1 MRAAQVSTY
10 PLSLDMAGKPVVI
23 VGGGAVAARRARTL
37 VEAGA
42 LVTVIAPEICSDLR
56 DLGDSVTFLQRE
68 YAVGDLSEAWLA
80 HAATDSPSVNAAVAA
95 EAAAQRIWCVRADD
109 HAASDAWTPAS
120 TTVDDVTIAVT
131 SADPRRSM
139 AVRSSIAAQLRSGDL
154 PVKARRAHDGHVVL
168 IGGGPGDADLIT
180 VRGRRELNKA
190 DVVVYDRLAPL
201 ELLASLDDDVELIDA
216 GKQPDRHTLPQQE
229 INALLVDR
237 ARAGKRVARLKGGD
251 PFVLGRGSEEML
263 ACIEAGVTVEVIPG
277 VTSAI
282 SAPLAAGIPVT
293 HRGITTGFI
302 VMSGHEIGDLE
313 LAAKSDLTLVVLMGV
328 GRLARLVEGLVA
340 GGKASS
346 TPIAIIERA
355 YAPDQRVTTGTL
367 DSIVERAATEGVA
380 NPAII
385 IVGDV
390 VSVPAWLH
398 ADVLAARA

>member
-1 MRAAQVSTY
+1 MRAAHVSSY
-10 PLSLDMAGKPVVI
+10 PLSLDVAGKHVVV
-23 VGGGAVAARRARTL
+23 VGAGAVAARRARGL
-37 VEAGA
+37 AEAGA
-42 LVTVIAPEICSDLR
+42 VVTVISPEISEAMHDLEDTVR
-56 DLGDSVTFLQRE
+56 IVQRE
-68 YAVGDLSEAWLA
+68 YAPGDLAEAWVV
-80 HAATDSPSVNAAVAA
+80 HAATNNAAVNMAVAA
-95 EAAAQRIWCVRADD
+95 EAHAQRIWCVRADD

-131 SADPRRSM
+131 SADPRRSV
-139 AVRSSIAAQLRSGDL
+139 ALRSSIAAQLRSGDL
-154 PVKARRAHDGHVVL
+154 PVKARRAHAGHVVL

-216 GKQPDRHTLPQQE
+216 GKQPDHHTLPQDQ
-229 INALLVDR
+229 INALLIDR
-237 ARAGKRVARLKGGD
+237 ARAGKYVARLKGGD

-263 ACIEAGVTVEVIPG
+263 ACLEAGVTVEVIPG

-293 HRGITTGFI
+293 HRGVSTGFI

-328 GRLARLVEGLVA
+328 GRLAKLVSGLVD
-340 GGKASS
+340 GGKALG

-355 YAPDQRVTTGTL
+355 YAPDQRVTVGTL
-367 DSIVERAATEGVA
+367 DSIIDIAAAEQVA

-390 VSVPAWLH
+390 VSVPTWLTAGVLSAH
-398 ADVLAARA
+398 A

>member
-1 MRAAQVSTY
+1 MSSY
-10 PLSLDMAGKPVVI
+10 PLSLDVAGKLVVVI
-23 VGGGAVAARRARTL
+23 GAGAVAARRARGL
-37 VEAGA
+37 VDAGA
-42 LVTVIAPEICSDLR
+42 LVTVISPAISEAMSE
-56 DLGDSVTFLQRE
+56 LGDSVRLVRRE
-68 YAVGDLSEAWLA
+68 YLAGDLEGAWLA
-80 HAATDSPSVNAAVAA
+80 HAATDKPAVNEAVAA
-95 EAAAQRIWCVRADD
+95 EAQVNRIWCIRADD
-109 HAASDAWTPAS
+109 HSASDAWTPAS

-131 SADPRRSM
+131 SADPRRSV
-139 AVRSSIAAQLRSGDL
+139 ALRSSIAAQLRSGDL

-190 DVVVYDRLAPL
+190 DVVIYDRLAPL

-216 GKQPDRHTLPQQE
+216 GKQPDRHTLPQEQ
-229 INALLVDR
+229 INELLIDR

-293 HRGITTGFI
+293 HRGVTTGFI
-302 VMSGHEIGDLE
+302 VMSGHEIGDLD

-328 GRLARLVEGLVA
+328 GRLGRLVEGLVA
-340 GGKASS
+340 GGKSSS

-355 YAPDQRVTTGTL
+355 YAPDQRVTVGTL
-367 DSIVERAATEGVA
+367 ASIVEIAAAEHVT

-390 VSVPAWLH
+390 VSVPTWLT
-398 ADVLAARA
+398 AGVLTARA

>member
-1 MRAAQVSTY
+1 MSSY
-10 PLSLDMAGKPVVI
+10 PLSLDVAGKAVVV
-23 VGGGAVAARRARTL
+23 VGAGAVAARRARTL
-37 VEAGA
+37 VDAGA
-42 LVTVIAPEICSDLR
+42 VVTVISPSISDAMLE
-56 DLGDSVTFLQRE
+56 LGDSVRIVQRD
-68 YAVGDLSEAWLA
+68 YAPGDLADAWIA
-80 HAATDSPSVNAAVAA
+80 HATTDNPAVNAAVAE
-95 EAAAQRIWCVRADD
+95 EAQSNRIWCVRADD
-109 HAASDAWTPAS
+109 QVAADAWTPAS

-131 SADPRRSM
+131 SADPRRSV
-139 AVRSSIAAQLRSGDL
+139 ALRSSIAAQLRSGDL

-190 DVVVYDRLAPL
+190 DVVIYDRLAPL

-216 GKQPDRHTLPQQE
+216 GKQPTRHTLQQEE
-229 INALLVDR
+229 INALLIDR

-263 ACIEAGVTVEVIPG
+263 ACIEAGITVEVIPG

-293 HRGITTGFI
+293 HRGVTTGFI

-328 GRLARLVEGLVA
+328 GRLERLVNGLVD
-340 GGKASS
+340 GGKSS
-346 TPIAIIERA
+346 GTPIAIIERA
-355 YAPDQRVTTGTL
+355 YAPDQRVTVGTL
-367 DSIVERAATEGVA
+367 ESIVEIAAVRQVA

-390 VSVPAWLH
+390 VSVPTWLT
-398 ADVLAARA
+398 AGVLTARA

>member
-1 MRAAQVSTY
+1 MRVAPVSSY
-10 PLSLDMAGKPVVI
+10 PLSLDVTGKPVVV
-23 VGGGAVAARRARTL
+23 VGAGAVAARRARSL

-42 LVTVIAPEICSDLR
+42 LVTVISPEIGPAMR
-56 DLGDSVTFLQRE
+56 ELGDLVVIAQRE
-68 YAVGDLSEAWLA
+68 YRIGDLNDAWLV
-80 HAATDSPSVNAAVAA
+80 HAATNIAGVNAAVAA
-95 EAAAQRIWCVRADD
+95 EAQEQRIWCVRADN

-131 SADPRRSM
+131 SADPRRSV
-139 AVRSSIAAQLRSGDL
+139 ALRSSIAAQLRSGDL
-154 PVKARRAHDGHVVL
+154 PIKARRAHDGHVVL
-168 IGGGPGDADLIT
+168 IGGGPGHADLIT

-190 DVVVYDRLAPL
+190 DVVIYDRLAPL

-216 GKQPDRHTLPQQE
+216 GKQPTRHTLQQEE
-229 INALLVDR
+229 INALLIDR
-237 ARAGKRVARLKGGD
+237 ARAGKRVVRLKGGD

-263 ACIEAGVTVEVIPG
+263 ACIDAGVTVEVIPG

-293 HRGITTGFI
+293 HRGVTTGFI

-328 GRLARLVEGLVA
+328 GRLARLVDGLVS
-340 GGKASS
+340 GGKSPS

-355 YAPDQRVTTGTL
+355 YAPDQRVTVGTL
-367 DSIVERAATEGVA
+367 DSIVEIAAAEGVE

-385 IVGDV
+385 VVGDV
-390 VSVPAWLH
+390 VSVPSW
-398 ADVLAARA
+398 LAAGVLSAHV

>member
-1 MRAAQVSTY
+1 MISY
-10 PLSLDMAGKPVVI
+10 PLSLDVSGKPVVV
-23 VGGGAVAARRARTL
+23 VGAGAVAARRAGGL

-42 LVTVIAPEICSDLR
+42 IVTVISPAISEAMR
-56 DLGDSVTFLQRE
+56 ELGDSVHIIERE
-68 YAVGDLSEAWLA
+68 YAAGDLSEAWVV
-80 HAATDSPSVNAAVAA
+80 HAATDNSTVNAAVAG
-95 EAAAQRIWCVRADD
+95 EAHAARIWCVRADD
-109 HAASDAWTPAS
+109 HSVSDAWTPAS

-131 SADPRRSM
+131 SADPRRSV
-139 AVRSSIAAQLRSGDL
+139 ALRSSITAQLRSGDL

-190 DVVVYDRLAPL
+190 DVVIYDRLAPL

-216 GKQPDRHTLPQQE
+216 GKQPTRHTLQQEE
-229 INALLVDR
+229 INALLIDR

-293 HRGITTGFI
+293 HRGVTTGFI

-328 GRLARLVEGLVA
+328 GRLGKLVSGLVD
-340 GGKASS
+340 GGKAAN

-355 YAPDQRVTTGTL
+355 YAPDQRVTVGTL
-367 DSIVERAATEGVA
+367 ESIVEISAVEQIA

-390 VSVPAWLH
+390 VSVPTWLTASVHTSH
-398 ADVLAARA
+398 A

>member
-1 MRAAQVSTY
+1 MSTY
-10 PLSLDMAGKPVVI
+10 PLTLDVAGKPVVI
-23 VGGGAVAARRARTL
+23 VGAGAVAARRARSL
-37 VEAGA
+37 VDAGA
-42 LVTVIAPEICSDLR
+42 QVSVISPSVGAAMLE
-56 DLGDSVTFLQRE
+56 LGDSVRILQRE
-68 YAVGDLSEAWLA
+68 YATGDLSEAWLA
-80 HAATDSPSVNAAVAA
+80 HAATDNPEVNEAVAQ
-95 EAAAQRIWCVRADD
+95 EARANRIWCVRADD
-109 HAASDAWTPAS
+109 HAASDAWTPAA

-131 SADPRRSM
+131 SADPRRSV
-139 AVRSSIAAQLRSGDL
+139 ALRSSIAAQLRSGDL

-190 DVVVYDRLAPL
+190 DVVIYDRLAPL

-216 GKQPDRHTLPQQE
+216 GKQPDRHTLPQDQ
-229 INALLVDR
+229 INELLIDR

-293 HRGITTGFI
+293 HRGVTTGFI
-302 VMSGHEIGDLE
+302 VMSGHEIGNLE

-328 GRLARLVEGLVA
+328 GRLEKLVSGLTGA
-340 GGKASS
+340 GKAST

-355 YAPDQRVTTGTL
+355 YAPDQRITVGTL
-367 DSIVERAATEGVA
+367 DSIVEIATERNVA

-385 IVGDV
+385 VVGDV
-390 VSVPAWLH
+390 VSVPTWLT
-398 ADVLAARA
+398 ADVLAAHA

>member
-1 MRAAQVSTY
+1 MSSY
-10 PLSLDMAGKPVVI
+10 PLSLDVTGKPVVV
-23 VGGGAVAARRARTL
+23 VGAGAVAARRARTL

-42 LVTVIAPEICSDLR
+42 LVTVISPEISEAMR
-56 DLGDSVTFLQRE
+56 NLGDSVHIIQRE
-68 YAVGDLSEAWLA
+68 FAPGDLAEAWVV
-80 HAATDSPSVNAAVAA
+80 HAATNIPSINAAIAA
-95 EAAAQRIWCVRADD
+95 EAHAQRIWCVRADD
-109 HAASDAWTPAS
+109 RSASEAWTPAS

-131 SADPRRSM
+131 SADPRRSV
-139 AVRSSIAAQLRSGDL
+139 ALRSSIAAQLRSGDL

-190 DVVVYDRLAPL
+190 DVVIYDRLAPL

-216 GKQPDRHTLPQQE
+216 GKQPTHHTLKQEE

-293 HRGITTGFI
+293 HRGVTTGFI

-313 LAAKSDLTLVVLMGV
+313 LAARSDLTLVVLMGV
-328 GRLARLVEGLVA
+328 GRLGALVDGLVQ
-340 GGKASS
+340 GGKSAS

-355 YAPDQRVTTGTL
+355 YAPDQRVTVGTL
-367 DSIVERAATEGVA
+367 GSIVEIAAVEQIA

-390 VSVPAWLH
+390 VSVPTWLTASELASH
-398 ADVLAARA
+398 A

>member
-1 MRAAQVSTY
+1 MTSY
-10 PLSLDMAGKPVVI
+10 PLSLDVTGKSAVVI
-23 VGGGAVAARRARTL
+23 GAGAVAARRARSL

-42 LVTVIAPEICSDLR
+42 NVTVISPSLSEAMAELT
-56 DLGDSVTFLQRE
+56 DSVTFVQRAYHE
-68 YAVGDLSEAWLA
+68 GDLAQAWLV
-80 HAATDSPSVNAAVAA
+80 HAATNDPIVNAAVAE
-95 EAAAQRIWCVRADD
+95 EARSQRIWCVRADD
-109 HAASDAWTPAS
+109 HAESDAWTPAS

-131 SADPRRSM
+131 SADPRRSV
-139 AVRSSIAAQLRSGDL
+139 ALRSSIAAQLRSGDL

-190 DVVVYDRLAPL
+190 DVVIYDRLAPL

-216 GKQPDRHTLPQQE
+216 GKQPDRHTLAQEE
-229 INALLVDR
+229 INALLIDR

-263 ACIEAGVTVEVIPG
+263 ACIDAGVTVEVIPG

-293 HRGITTGFI
+293 HRGVSTGFI

-313 LAAKSDLTLVVLMGV
+313 LAARSDLTLVVLMGV
-328 GRLARLVEGLVA
+328 GRLAKLVAGLVEG
-340 GGKASS
+340 GKSS
-346 TPIAIIERA
+346 SAPIAIIERA
-355 YAPDQRVTTGTL
+355 YAPDQRVTVGTL
-367 DSIVERAATEGVA
+367 DSIVDIAEAEKIS

-390 VSVPAWLH
+390 VSVPTWLTARVLTTH
-398 ADVLAARA
+398 A

>member
-1 MRAAQVSTY
+1 VSTY
-10 PLSLDMAGKPVVI
+10 PLSLDVADKPVI
-23 VGGGAVAARRARTL
+23 VVGAGPVAARRTRSL
-37 VEAGA
+37 LEAGA
-42 LVTVIAPEICSDLR
+42 LVTVISPEVGAAMAE
-56 DLGDSVTFLQRE
+56 LGDRITIITRE
-68 YAVGDLSEAWLA
+68 YRAGDLAGAWLV
-80 HAATDSPSVNAAVAA
+80 HATTNVTEVNEAVAA
-95 EAAAQRIWCVRADD
+95 EAIENRIWCVRADD
-109 HAASDAWTPAS
+109 HSASQAWTPAS

-131 SADPRRSM
+131 SADPRRSV
-139 AVRSSIAAQLRSGDL
+139 ALRSSIAAQLRSGDL

-190 DVVVYDRLAPL
+190 DVVIYDRLAPL

-216 GKQPDRHTLPQQE
+216 GKRPDRHTLPQEE
-229 INALLVDR
+229 INALLIDR

-293 HRGITTGFI
+293 HRGVTTGFI
-302 VMSGHEIGDLE
+302 VMSGHEIGNLE
-313 LAAKSDLTLVVLMGV
+313 FAARSDLTLVVLMGV
-328 GRLARLVEGLVA
+328 GRLARLVAGLVE
-340 GGKASS
+340 GGKSAS

-355 YAPDQRVTTGTL
+355 YAPDQRVTIGTL
-367 DSIVERAATEGVA
+367 ATIVEIAQAQQVE

-390 VSVPAWLH
+390 VSVPSWLT
-398 ADVLAARA
+398 ADVLAAHA

>member
-1 MRAAQVSTY
+1 MRAAHVSSY
-10 PLSLDMAGKPVVI
+10 PLSLDVVGKKVVV
-23 VGGGAVAARRARTL
+23 VGAGAVAARRARSL

-42 LVTVIAPEICSDLR
+42 LVTVVSPEISEAMNDLAE
-56 DLGDSVTFLQRE
+56 SVSIVQRE
-68 YAVGDLSEAWLA
+68 YREGDLAQAWLV
-80 HAATDSPSVNAAVAA
+80 HAATDNPAVNAAVAA
-95 EAAAQRIWCVRADD
+95 EAQAARMWCVRADD
-109 HAASDAWTPAS
+109 HSASDAWTPAS

-131 SADPRRSM
+131 SADPRRSV
-139 AVRSSIAAQLRSGDL
+139 ALRSSIAAQLRSGDL

-190 DVVVYDRLAPL
+190 DVVIYDRLAPL

-216 GKQPDRHTLPQQE
+216 GKQPTHHTLQQEE
-229 INALLVDR
+229 INALLIDR

-293 HRGITTGFI
+293 HRGVSTGFI

-328 GRLARLVEGLVA
+328 GRLAQLVDGLVA
-340 GGKASS
+340 GGKSSS

-355 YAPDQRVTTGTL
+355 YAPDQRVSVGTL
-367 DSIVERAATEGVA
+367 ESIVEIAAVEQIA

-390 VSVPAWLH
+390 VSVPTWLTASVLTSH
-398 ADVLAARA
+398 A

>member
-1 MRAAQVSTY
+1 MSSY
-10 PLSLDMAGKPVVI
+10 PLSLNVAGKHVVVI
-23 VGGGAVAARRARTL
+23 GAGAVAARRARGL
-37 VEAGA
+37 VDAGA
-42 LVTVIAPEICSDLR
+42 LVTVISPAISEAMSE
-56 DLGDSVTFLQRE
+56 LGDSVRLVRRE
-68 YAVGDLSEAWLA
+68 YLAGDLEGAWLA
-80 HAATDSPSVNAAVAA
+80 HAATDKPAVNEAVAA
-95 EAAAQRIWCVRADD
+95 EAQVNRIWCIRADD
-109 HAASDAWTPAS
+109 HSASDAWTPAS

-131 SADPRRSM
+131 SADPRRSV
-139 AVRSSIAAQLRSGDL
+139 ALRSSIAAQLRSGDL

-190 DVVVYDRLAPL
+190 DVVIYDRLAPL

-216 GKQPDRHTLPQQE
+216 GKQPDRHTLPQEQ
-229 INALLVDR
+229 INELLIDR

-251 PFVLGRGSEEML
+251 PSVLGRGSEEML

-293 HRGITTGFI
+293 HRGVTTGFI
-302 VMSGHEIGDLE
+302 VMSGHEIGDLD

-328 GRLARLVEGLVA
+328 GRLGRLVEGLVA
-340 GGKASS
+340 GGKSSS

-355 YAPDQRVTTGTL
+355 YAPDQRVTVGTL
-367 DSIVERAATEGVA
+367 ASIVEIAAAEHVA

-390 VSVPAWLH
+390 VSVPTWLTAGVLTAH
-398 ADVLAARA
+398 A

>member
-1 MRAAQVSTY
+1 MSNY
-10 PLSLDMAGKPVVI
+10 PLSLDVAGKTVVV
-23 VGGGAVAARRARTL
+23 VGAGTVAARRARAL

-42 LVTVIAPEICSDLR
+42 VVTVIAPTISTAMLELSE
-56 DLGDSVTFLQRE
+56 SVRIVQRE
-68 YAVGDLSEAWLA
+68 YAAGDLADAWIA
-80 HAATDSPSVNAAVAA
+80 HAATDNPAVNGAVAA
-95 EAAAQRIWCVRADD
+95 EARAGRVWCVRADD

-131 SADPRRSM
+131 SADPRRSV
-139 AVRSSIAAQLRSGDL
+139 ALRSSIAAQLRSGDL
-154 PVKARRAHDGHVVL
+154 PVKARRAHEGHVVL

-190 DVVVYDRLAPL
+190 DVVIYDRLAPL

-216 GKQPDRHTLPQQE
+216 GKQPTRHTLAQEE
-229 INALLVDR
+229 INALLIDR

-328 GRLARLVEGLVA
+328 GRLERLVHGLVD
-340 GGKASS
+340 GGKASG

-355 YAPDQRVTTGTL
+355 YAPNQRVTVGTL
-367 DSIVERAATEGVA
+367 DSIVEIAAVEQVA

-390 VSVPAWLH
+390 VSVPAWLT
-398 ADVLAARA
+398 AGVLSARA

>member
-1 MRAAQVSTY
+1 MSNY
-10 PLSLDMAGKPVVI
+10 PLSLDVAGKTVVV
-23 VGGGAVAARRARTL
+23 VGAGTVAARRARAL

-42 LVTVIAPEICSDLR
+42 VVTVIAPTISTAMLELSE
-56 DLGDSVTFLQRE
+56 SVRIVQRE
-68 YAVGDLSEAWLA
+68 YAAGDLADAWIA
-80 HAATDSPSVNAAVAA
+80 HAATDNPAVNGAVAA
-95 EAAAQRIWCVRADD
+95 EARAGRVWCVRADD

-131 SADPRRSM
+131 SADPRRSV
-139 AVRSSIAAQLRSGDL
+139 ALRSSIAAQLRSGDL
-154 PVKARRAHDGHVVL
+154 PVKARRAHEGHVVL

-190 DVVVYDRLAPL
+190 DVVIYDRLAPL

-216 GKQPDRHTLPQQE
+216 GKQPTRHTLAQEE
-229 INALLVDR
+229 INALLIDR

-328 GRLARLVEGLVA
+328 GRLERLVHGLVD
-340 GGKASS
+340 GGKASG

-355 YAPDQRVTTGTL
+355 YAPDQRVTVGTL
-367 DSIVERAATEGVA
+367 DSIVEIAAVEQVA

-390 VSVPAWLH
+390 VSVPAWLT
-398 ADVLAARA
+398 AGVLSARA

>member
-1 MRAAQVSTY
+1 MRATHVSNY
-10 PLSLDMAGKPVVI
+10 PLSLDVADKPVVV
-23 VGGGAVAARRARTL
+23 VGAGAVAARRARSL

-42 LVTVIAPEICSDLR
+42 LVTVISPAISEAMR
-56 DLGDSVTFLQRE
+56 ELGDAVRIVERE
-68 YAVGDLSEAWLA
+68 YLDGDLANAWLA
-80 HAATDSPSVNAAVAA
+80 HAATDNPVVNAAVAA
-95 EAAAQRIWCVRADD
+95 EAQANRVWCVRADD
-109 HAASDAWTPAS
+109 HGASDAWTPAS

-131 SADPRRSM
+131 SADPRRSV
-139 AVRSSIAAQLRSGDL
+139 ALRSSIAAQLRSGDL

-190 DVVVYDRLAPL
+190 DVVIYDRLAPL

-216 GKQPDRHTLPQQE
+216 SKQPTHHILKQEE
-229 INALLVDR
+229 INALLIDR

-293 HRGITTGFI
+293 HRGVTTGFI

-328 GRLARLVEGLVA
+328 GRLAALVDGLVDSV
-340 GGKASS
+340 GLV
-346 TPIAIIERA
+346 
-355 YAPDQRVTTGTL
+355 YRVA
-367 DSIVERAATEGVA
+367 V
-380 NPAII
+380 
-385 IVGDV
+385 
-390 VSVPAWLH
+390 
-398 ADVLAARA
+398 

>member
-1 MRAAQVSTY
+1 MSSY
-10 PLSLDMAGKPVVI
+10 PLSLDVAGKLVVVI
-23 VGGGAVAARRARTL
+23 GAGAVAARRARGL
-37 VEAGA
+37 VDAGA
-42 LVTVIAPEICSDLR
+42 LVTVISPAISEAMSE
-56 DLGDSVTFLQRE
+56 LGDSVRLVRRE
-68 YAVGDLSEAWLA
+68 YLAGDLEGAWLA
-80 HAATDSPSVNAAVAA
+80 HAATDKPAVNEAVAA
-95 EAAAQRIWCVRADD
+95 EAQVNRIWCIRADD
-109 HAASDAWTPAS
+109 HSASDAWTPAS

-131 SADPRRSM
+131 SADPRRSV
-139 AVRSSIAAQLRSGDL
+139 ALRSSIAAQLRSGDL

-190 DVVVYDRLAPL
+190 DVVIYDRLAPL

-216 GKQPDRHTLPQQE
+216 GKQPDRHTLPQEQ
-229 INALLVDR
+229 INELLIDR

-293 HRGITTGFI
+293 HRGVTTGFI
-302 VMSGHEIGDLE
+302 VMSGHEIGDLD

-328 GRLARLVEGLVA
+328 GRLGRLVEGLVA
-340 GGKASS
+340 GGKSSS

-355 YAPDQRVTTGTL
+355 YAPDQRVTVGTL
-367 DSIVERAATEGVA
+367 ASIVEIAAAEHVA

-390 VSVPAWLH
+390 VSVPTWLT
-398 ADVLAARA
+398 AGVLTAHT

>member
-1 MRAAQVSTY
+1 MRAAHVSNY
-10 PLSLDMAGKPVVI
+10 PLSLDVAGKPVVV
-23 VGGGAVAARRARTL
+23 VGAGAVAARRARGL

-42 LVTVIAPEICSDLR
+42 LVTVISPAISEAMR
-56 DLGDSVTFLQRE
+56 ELGDAVSIVERE
-68 YAVGDLSEAWLA
+68 YLEGDLANAWLA
-80 HAATDSPSVNAAVAA
+80 HAATDNPVVNATVAS
-95 EAAAQRIWCVRADD
+95 EAQANRVWCVRADD
-109 HAASDAWTPAS
+109 HGASDAWTPAS

-131 SADPRRSM
+131 SADPRRSV
-139 AVRSSIAAQLRSGDL
+139 ALRSSIAAQLRSGDL

-190 DVVVYDRLAPL
+190 DVVIYDRLAPL

-216 GKQPDRHTLPQQE
+216 GKQPTHHILKQEE
-229 INALLVDR
+229 INALLIDR

-293 HRGITTGFI
+293 HRGVTTGFI

-328 GRLARLVEGLVA
+328 GRLAALVDGLVEG
-340 GGKASS
+340 GKSPS

-355 YAPDQRVTTGTL
+355 YAPDQRVTVGTL
-367 DSIVERAATEGVA
+367 TSIVDISVAEQIA

-385 IVGDV
+385 VVGDV
-390 VSVPAWLH
+390 VSVPTWLT
-398 ADVLAARA
+398 ASVLATHA

>member
-1 MRAAQVSTY
+1 MSSY
-10 PLSLDMAGKPVVI
+10 PLSLDVAGKLVVVI
-23 VGGGAVAARRARTL
+23 GAGAVAARRARGL
-37 VEAGA
+37 VDAGA
-42 LVTVIAPEICSDLR
+42 LVTVISPAISEAMSE
-56 DLGDSVTFLQRE
+56 LGDSVRLVRRE
-68 YAVGDLSEAWLA
+68 YLAGDLEGAWLA
-80 HAATDSPSVNAAVAA
+80 HAATDKPAVNEAVAA
-95 EAAAQRIWCVRADD
+95 EAQVNRIWCIRADD
-109 HAASDAWTPAS
+109 HSASDAWTPAS

-131 SADPRRSM
+131 SADPRRSV
-139 AVRSSIAAQLRSGDL
+139 ALRSSIAAQLRSGDL

-190 DVVVYDRLAPL
+190 DVVIYDRLAPL

-216 GKQPDRHTLPQQE
+216 GKQPDRHTLPQEQ
-229 INALLVDR
+229 INELLIDR

-293 HRGITTGFI
+293 HRGVTTGFI
-302 VMSGHEIGDLE
+302 VMSGHEIGDLD

-328 GRLARLVEGLVA
+328 GRLGRLVEGLVA
-340 GGKASS
+340 GGKSSS

-355 YAPDQRVTTGTL
+355 YAPDQRVTVGTL
-367 DSIVERAATEGVA
+367 ASIVEIAAAEHVA

-390 VSVPAWLH
+390 VSVPTWLTAGVLTAH
-398 ADVLAARA
+398 A

>member
-1 MRAAQVSTY
+1 MSSY
-10 PLSLDMAGKPVVI
+10 PLSLNVAGKLVVVI
-23 VGGGAVAARRARTL
+23 GAGAVAARRARGL
-37 VEAGA
+37 VDAGA
-42 LVTVIAPEICSDLR
+42 LVTVISPAISEAMSE
-56 DLGDSVTFLQRE
+56 LGDSVRLVRRE
-68 YAVGDLSEAWLA
+68 YLAGDLEGAWLA
-80 HAATDSPSVNAAVAA
+80 HAATDKPAVNEAVAA
-95 EAAAQRIWCVRADD
+95 EAQVNRIWCIRADD
-109 HAASDAWTPAS
+109 HSASDAWTPAS

-131 SADPRRSM
+131 SADPRRSV
-139 AVRSSIAAQLRSGDL
+139 ALRSSIAAQLRSGDL

-190 DVVVYDRLAPL
+190 DVVIYDRLAPL

-216 GKQPDRHTLPQQE
+216 GKQPDRHTLPQEQ
-229 INALLVDR
+229 INELLIDR

-293 HRGITTGFI
+293 HRGVTTGFI
-302 VMSGHEIGDLE
+302 VMSGHEIGDLD

-328 GRLARLVEGLVA
+328 GRLGRLVEGLVA
-340 GGKASS
+340 GGKSSS

-355 YAPDQRVTTGTL
+355 YAPDQRVTVGTL
-367 DSIVERAATEGVA
+367 ASIVEIAAAEHVA

-390 VSVPAWLH
+390 VSVPTWLTAGVLTAH
-398 ADVLAARA
+398 A

>member
-1 MRAAQVSTY
+1 MSSY
-10 PLSLDMAGKPVVI
+10 PLSLDVTGKPVVV
-23 VGGGAVAARRARTL
+23 VGAGAVAARRARGL
-37 VEAGA
+37 VDAGA
-42 LVTVIAPEICSDLR
+42 LVTVISPAISEAMRELEGSLR
-56 DLGDSVTFLQRE
+56 IVERE
-68 YAVGDLSEAWLA
+68 YAAGDLDGAWLA
-80 HAATDSPSVNAAVAA
+80 HAATDKPAVNEAVAV
-95 EAAAQRIWCVRADD
+95 EAQANRIWCVRADD
-109 HAASDAWTPAS
+109 HSVSDAWTPAS

-131 SADPRRSM
+131 SADPRRSV
-139 AVRSSIAAQLRSGDL
+139 ALRSSIAAQLRSGDL

-190 DVVVYDRLAPL
+190 DVVIYDRLAPL

-216 GKQPDRHTLPQQE
+216 GKQPDRHTLPQDQ

-293 HRGITTGFI
+293 HRGVTTGFI

-313 LAAKSDLTLVVLMGV
+313 LAAKSGLTLVVLMGV
-328 GRLARLVEGLVA
+328 GRLGRLVDGLVA
-340 GGKASS
+340 GGKPTS

-355 YAPDQRVTTGTL
+355 YAPDQRVTVGTL
-367 DSIVERAATEGVA
+367 DSIVDIATREQVA

-385 IVGDV
+385 IIGDV
-390 VSVPAWLH
+390 VSVPTWLTAGVLTSH
-398 ADVLAARA
+398 A

>member
-1 MRAAQVSTY
+1 MSNY
-10 PLSLDMAGKPVVI
+10 PLSLDVAGKPVVV
-23 VGGGAVAARRARTL
+23 VGAGAVAARRARSL

-42 LVTVIAPEICSDLR
+42 LVTVISPEISAAMHE
-56 DLGDSVTFLQRE
+56 LGNAVSIVERE
-68 YAVGDLSEAWLA
+68 YLPGDLSTAWLA
-80 HAATDSPSVNAAVAA
+80 HAATDNPEVNAAVAA
-95 EAAAQRIWCVRADD
+95 EAQANRLWCIRADD
-109 HAASDAWTPAS
+109 HGASDAWTPAS

-131 SADPRRSM
+131 SADPRRSV
-139 AVRSSIAAQLRSGDL
+139 ALRSSIAAQLRSGDL

-190 DVVVYDRLAPL
+190 DVVIYDRLAPL

-216 GKQPDRHTLPQQE
+216 GKQPTHHILKQEE
-229 INALLVDR
+229 INALLIDR

-293 HRGITTGFI
+293 HRGVTTGFI

-328 GRLARLVEGLVA
+328 GRLATLINGLIE
-340 GGKASS
+340 GGKSPN

-355 YAPDQRVTTGTL
+355 YALDQRVTVGNL
-367 DSIVERAATEGVA
+367 ESIVEIAQAEQIA

-385 IVGDV
+385 VVGDV
-390 VSVPAWLH
+390 VSVPTWLT
-398 ADVLAARA
+398 ASVLATHA

>member
-1 MRAAQVSTY
+1 MRVAPVSSY
-10 PLSLDMAGKPVVI
+10 PLSLDVTGKPVVV
-23 VGGGAVAARRARTL
+23 VGAGAVAARRARSL

-42 LVTVIAPEICSDLR
+42 LVTVISPEIGPAMR
-56 DLGDSVTFLQRE
+56 ELGDLVVIAQRE
-68 YAVGDLSEAWLA
+68 YRIGDLNDAWLV
-80 HAATDSPSVNAAVAA
+80 HAATNIAGVNAAVAA
-95 EAAAQRIWCVRADD
+95 EAQEQRIWCVRADN

-131 SADPRRSM
+131 SADPRRSV
-139 AVRSSIAAQLRSGDL
+139 ALRSSIAAQLRSGDL
-154 PVKARRAHDGHVVL
+154 PIKARRAHDGHVVL
-168 IGGGPGDADLIT
+168 IGGGPGHADLIT

-190 DVVVYDRLAPL
+190 DVVIYDRLAPL

-216 GKQPDRHTLPQQE
+216 GKQPTRHTLQQEE
-229 INALLVDR
+229 INALLIDR
-237 ARAGKRVARLKGGD
+237 ARAGKRVVRLKGGD

-263 ACIEAGVTVEVIPG
+263 ACIDAGVTVEVIPG

-293 HRGITTGFI
+293 HRGVTTGFI

-328 GRLARLVEGLVA
+328 GRLARLVDGLVS
-340 GGKASS
+340 GGKSPS

-355 YAPDQRVTTGTL
+355 YAPDQRVTVGTL
-367 DSIVERAATEGVA
+367 DSIVEIAAAEGVE

-385 IVGDV
+385 VVGDV
-390 VSVPAWLH
+390 VSVPSWLTAGVLSAH
-398 ADVLAARA
+398 A

>member
-1 MRAAQVSTY
+1 VSNY
-10 PLSLDMAGKPVVI
+10 PLSLDVAGKPVVV
-23 VGGGAVAARRARTL
+23 VGAGAVAARRARGL

-42 LVTVIAPEICSDLR
+42 LVTVISPEISAAMHE
-56 DLGDSVTFLQRE
+56 LGNAVSIVERE
-68 YAVGDLSEAWLA
+68 YLPGDLSTAWLA
-80 HAATDSPSVNAAVAA
+80 HAATNNPEVNAAVAA
-95 EAAAQRIWCVRADD
+95 EAQANRLWCIRADD
-109 HAASDAWTPAS
+109 HGASDAWTPAS

-131 SADPRRSM
+131 SADPRRSV
-139 AVRSSIAAQLRSGDL
+139 ALRSSIAAQLRSGDL

-190 DVVVYDRLAPL
+190 DVVIYDRLAPL

-216 GKQPDRHTLPQQE
+216 GKQPTHHILKQEE
-229 INALLVDR
+229 INALLIDR

-293 HRGITTGFI
+293 HRGVTTGFI

-328 GRLARLVEGLVA
+328 GRLAALVSGLID
-340 GGKASS
+340 GGKSAS

-355 YAPDQRVTTGTL
+355 YAPDQRVTVGNL
-367 DSIVERAATEGVA
+367 ESIVEIAQAEQIA

-385 IVGDV
+385 VVGDV
-390 VSVPAWLH
+390 VSVPTWLT
-398 ADVLAARA
+398 ASVLATHA

>member
-1 MRAAQVSTY
+1 VSSY
-10 PLSLDMAGKPVVI
+10 PLSLDVAGKPVVV
-23 VGGGAVAARRARTL
+23 VGAGAVAARRARGL

-42 LVTVIAPEICSDLR
+42 FVTVIAPEVSAAMLE
-56 DLGDSVTFLQRE
+56 LAHSVTLVRRAF
-68 YAVGDLSEAWLA
+68 ATGDLADAWLV
-80 HAATDSPSVNAAVAA
+80 HAATDIPAVNEAVAQ
-95 EAAAQRIWCVRADD
+95 EARAHRLWCVRADD
-109 HAASDAWTPAS
+109 HHASDAWTPAS

-131 SADPRRSM
+131 SADPRRSV
-139 AVRSSIAAQLRSGDL
+139 ALRSSIAAQLRSGDL

-216 GKQPDRHTLPQQE
+216 GKRPDRHTLPQEE

-293 HRGITTGFI
+293 HRGVTTGFI

-328 GRLARLVEGLVA
+328 GRLAGLVEGLVH
-340 GGKASS
+340 GGKASH

-355 YAPDQRVTTGTL
+355 YAPDQRVTVGTL
-367 DSIVERAATEGVA
+367 GSIVEIAAREQVA

-390 VSVPAWLH
+390 VSVPTWLT
-398 ADVLAARA
+398 ADVLAAHA

>member
-1 MRAAQVSTY
+1 MSSY
-10 PLSLDMAGKPVVI
+10 PLSLDVAGKLVVVI
-23 VGGGAVAARRARTL
+23 GAGAVAARRARGL
-37 VEAGA
+37 VDAGA
-42 LVTVIAPEICSDLR
+42 LVTVISPAISEAMSE
-56 DLGDSVTFLQRE
+56 LGDSVRLVRRE
-68 YAVGDLSEAWLA
+68 YLAGDLEGAWLA
-80 HAATDSPSVNAAVAA
+80 HAATDKPAVNEAVAA
-95 EAAAQRIWCVRADD
+95 EAQVNRIWCIRADD
-109 HAASDAWTPAS
+109 HSASDAWTPAS

-131 SADPRRSM
+131 SADPRRSV
-139 AVRSSIAAQLRSGDL
+139 ALRSSIAAQLRSGDL

-190 DVVVYDRLAPL
+190 DVVIYDRLAPL

-216 GKQPDRHTLPQQE
+216 GKQPDRHTLPQEQ
-229 INALLVDR
+229 INELLIDR

-293 HRGITTGFI
+293 HRGVTTGFI
-302 VMSGHEIGDLE
+302 VMSGHEIGDLD

-328 GRLARLVEGLVA
+328 GRLGRLVEGLVA
-340 GGKASS
+340 SGKSSS

-355 YAPDQRVTTGTL
+355 YAPDQRVTVGTL
-367 DSIVERAATEGVA
+367 ASIVEIAAAEHVA

-390 VSVPAWLH
+390 VSVPTWLTAGVLTAH
-398 ADVLAARA
+398 A

>member
-1 MRAAQVSTY
+1 VSSY
-10 PLSLDMAGKPVVI
+10 PLSLNVAGKHVVVI
-23 VGGGAVAARRARTL
+23 GAGAVAARRARGL
-37 VEAGA
+37 VDAGA
-42 LVTVIAPEICSDLR
+42 LVTVISPAISEAMSE
-56 DLGDSVTFLQRE
+56 LGDSVRLVRRE
-68 YAVGDLSEAWLA
+68 YLAGDLEGAWLA
-80 HAATDSPSVNAAVAA
+80 HAATDKPAVNEAVAA
-95 EAAAQRIWCVRADD
+95 EAQVNRIWCIRADD
-109 HAASDAWTPAS
+109 HSASDAWTPAS

-131 SADPRRSM
+131 SADPRRSV
-139 AVRSSIAAQLRSGDL
+139 ALRSSIAAQLRSGDL

-190 DVVVYDRLAPL
+190 DVVIYDRLAPL

-216 GKQPDRHTLPQQE
+216 GKQPDRHTLPQEQ
-229 INALLVDR
+229 INELLIDR

-293 HRGITTGFI
+293 HRGVTTGFI
-302 VMSGHEIGDLE
+302 VMSGHEIGDLD

-328 GRLARLVEGLVA
+328 GRLGRLVEGLVA
-340 GGKASS
+340 GGKSSS

-355 YAPDQRVTTGTL
+355 YAPDQRVTVGTL
-367 DSIVERAATEGVA
+367 ASIVEIAAAEHVA

-390 VSVPAWLH
+390 VSVPTWLTAGVLTAH
-398 ADVLAARA
+398 A

>member
-1 MRAAQVSTY
+1 VSSY
-10 PLSLDMAGKPVVI
+10 PLSLDVAGKLVVVI
-23 VGGGAVAARRARTL
+23 GAGAVAARRARGL
-37 VEAGA
+37 VDAGA
-42 LVTVIAPEICSDLR
+42 LVTVISPAISEAMSE
-56 DLGDSVTFLQRE
+56 LGDSVRLVRRE
-68 YAVGDLSEAWLA
+68 YLAGDLEGAWLA
-80 HAATDSPSVNAAVAA
+80 HAATDKPAVNEAVAA
-95 EAAAQRIWCVRADD
+95 EAQVNRIWCIRADD
-109 HAASDAWTPAS
+109 HSASDAWTPAS

-131 SADPRRSM
+131 SADPRRSV
-139 AVRSSIAAQLRSGDL
+139 ALRSSIAAQLRSGDL

-190 DVVVYDRLAPL
+190 DVVIYDRLAPL
-201 ELLASLDDDVELIDA
+201 ELLASLDDDVELINA
-216 GKQPDRHTLPQQE
+216 GKQPDRHTLPQEQ
-229 INALLVDR
+229 INELLIDR

-293 HRGITTGFI
+293 HRGVTTGFI
-302 VMSGHEIGDLE
+302 VMSGHEIGDLD

-328 GRLARLVEGLVA
+328 GRLGRLVEGLVA
-340 GGKASS
+340 SGKSSS

-355 YAPDQRVTTGTL
+355 YAPDQRVTVGTL
-367 DSIVERAATEGVA
+367 ASIVEIAAAEHVA

-390 VSVPAWLH
+390 VSVPTWLTAGVLTAH
-398 ADVLAARA
+398 A

>member
-1 MRAAQVSTY
+1 MSNY
-10 PLSLDMAGKPVVI
+10 PLSLDVAGKPVVVI
-23 VGGGAVAARRARTL
+23 GAGAVAARRARGL
-37 VEAGA
+37 AEAGA
-42 LVTVIAPEICSDLR
+42 LVTVISPAISEAMR
-56 DLGDSVTFLQRE
+56 ELGDAVRLVERE
-68 YAVGDLSEAWLA
+68 YLDGDLANAWLA
-80 HAATDSPSVNAAVAA
+80 HAATDNPVVNAAVAA
-95 EAAAQRIWCVRADD
+95 EAQANRVWCVRADD
-109 HAASDAWTPAS
+109 HGASDAWTPAS

-131 SADPRRSM
+131 SADPRRSV
-139 AVRSSIAAQLRSGDL
+139 ALRSSIAAQLRSGDL

-190 DVVVYDRLAPL
+190 DVVIYDRLAPL

-216 GKQPDRHTLPQQE
+216 GKQPTHHILKQEE
-229 INALLVDR
+229 INALLIDR

-293 HRGITTGFI
+293 HRGVTTGFI

-328 GRLARLVEGLVA
+328 GRLAALVDGLVEG
-340 GGKASS
+340 GKSPN

-355 YAPDQRVTTGTL
+355 YAPDQRVSVGKL
-367 DSIVERAATEGVA
+367 ESIVEIAAAEQVS

-385 IVGDV
+385 VVGDV
-390 VSVPAWLH
+390 VSVPTWLT
-398 ADVLAARA
+398 ASVLATHA

>member
-1 MRAAQVSTY
+1 MRAAPVSSY
-10 PLSLDMAGKPVVI
+10 PLSLDVTGKAVVV
-23 VGGGAVAARRARTL
+23 VGAGAVAARRARTL

-42 LVTVIAPEICSDLR
+42 VVTVISPSISDAMLE
-56 DLGDSVTFLQRE
+56 LGDSVRIVQRD
-68 YAVGDLSEAWLA
+68 YAPGDLADAWIA
-80 HAATDSPSVNAAVAA
+80 HAATDNPAVNAAVAE
-95 EAAAQRIWCVRADD
+95 EAQSNRIWCVRADD
-109 HAASDAWTPAS
+109 HVASDAWTPAS

-131 SADPRRSM
+131 SADPRRSV
-139 AVRSSIAAQLRSGDL
+139 ALRSSIAAQLRSGDL

-190 DVVVYDRLAPL
+190 DVVIYDRLAPL

-216 GKQPDRHTLPQQE
+216 GKQPTRHTLQQEE
-229 INALLVDR
+229 INALLIDR

-263 ACIEAGVTVEVIPG
+263 ACIEAGITVEVIPG

-328 GRLARLVEGLVA
+328 
-340 GGKASS
+340 
-346 TPIAIIERA
+346 
-355 YAPDQRVTTGTL
+355 
-367 DSIVERAATEGVA
+367 
-380 NPAII
+380 
-385 IVGDV
+385 
-390 VSVPAWLH
+390 
-398 ADVLAARA
+398 

>member
-1 MRAAQVSTY
+1 MSNY
-10 PLSLDMAGKPVVI
+10 PLSLDVAGKPVVVI
-23 VGGGAVAARRARTL
+23 GAGAVAARRARGL
-37 VEAGA
+37 AEAGA
-42 LVTVIAPEICSDLR
+42 LVTVISPAISEAMR
-56 DLGDSVTFLQRE
+56 ELGDAVRLVERE
-68 YAVGDLSEAWLA
+68 YLDGDLANAWLA
-80 HAATDSPSVNAAVAA
+80 HAATDNPVVNAAVAA
-95 EAAAQRIWCVRADD
+95 EAQANRVWCVRADD
-109 HAASDAWTPAS
+109 HGASDAWTPAS

-131 SADPRRSM
+131 SADPRRSV
-139 AVRSSIAAQLRSGDL
+139 ALRSSIAAQLRSGDL

-190 DVVVYDRLAPL
+190 DVVIYDRLAPL

-216 GKQPDRHTLPQQE
+216 GKQPTHHILKQEE
-229 INALLVDR
+229 INALLIDR

-293 HRGITTGFI
+293 HRGVTTGFI

-313 LAAKSDLTLVVLMGV
+313 LAAKSDFTLVVLMGV
-328 GRLARLVEGLVA
+328 GRLAALVDGLVEG
-340 GGKASS
+340 GKSPN

-355 YAPDQRVTTGTL
+355 YAPDQRVSVGKL
-367 DSIVERAATEGVA
+367 ESIVEIAAAEQVS

-385 IVGDV
+385 VVGDV
-390 VSVPAWLH
+390 VSVPTWLT
-398 ADVLAARA
+398 ASVLATHA

>member
-1 MRAAQVSTY
+1 MRAAPVSSY
-10 PLSLDMAGKPVVI
+10 PLSLDVTDKAVVV
-23 VGGGAVAARRARTL
+23 VGAGAVAARRARTL

-42 LVTVIAPEICSDLR
+42 VVTVISPAISDAMLE
-56 DLGDSVTFLQRE
+56 LGDSVRIVQRD
-68 YAVGDLSEAWLA
+68 YAPGDLADAWIA
-80 HAATDSPSVNAAVAA
+80 HATTDIPSVNAAVAE
-95 EAAAQRIWCVRADD
+95 EAQSHRIWCVRADD
-109 HAASDAWTPAS
+109 HVASDAWTPAS

-131 SADPRRSM
+131 SADPRRSV
-139 AVRSSIAAQLRSGDL
+139 ALRSSIAAQLRSGDL

-190 DVVVYDRLAPL
+190 DVVIYDRLAPL
-201 ELLASLDDDVELIDA
+201 ELLASLDDHVELIDA
-216 GKQPDRHTLPQQE
+216 GKQPTRHTLQQEE
-229 INALLVDR
+229 INALLIDR

-263 ACIEAGVTVEVIPG
+263 ACIEAGITVEVIPG

-328 GRLARLVEGLVA
+328 GRLAKLVDGLVTS
-340 GGKASS
+340 GKTSS

-355 YAPDQRVTTGTL
+355 YAPDQRVTVGTL
-367 DSIVERAATEGVA
+367 ESIVEIAAVEQVA

-390 VSVPAWLH
+390 VSVPTWLN
-398 ADVLAARA
+398 ASVLTARA

>member
-1 MRAAQVSTY
+1 MSSY
-10 PLSLDMAGKPVVI
+10 PLSLNVAGKLVVVI
-23 VGGGAVAARRARTL
+23 GAGAVAARRARGL
-37 VEAGA
+37 VDAGA
-42 LVTVIAPEICSDLR
+42 LVTVISPAISEAMSE
-56 DLGDSVTFLQRE
+56 LGDSVRLVRRE
-68 YAVGDLSEAWLA
+68 YLAGDLEGAWLA
-80 HAATDSPSVNAAVAA
+80 HAATDKPAVNEAVAA
-95 EAAAQRIWCVRADD
+95 EAQVNRIWCIRADD
-109 HAASDAWTPAS
+109 HSASDAWTPAS

-131 SADPRRSM
+131 SADPRRSV
-139 AVRSSIAAQLRSGDL
+139 ALRSSIAAQLRSGDL

-190 DVVVYDRLAPL
+190 DVVIYDRLAPL

-216 GKQPDRHTLPQQE
+216 GKQPDRHTLPQEQ
-229 INALLVDR
+229 INELLIDR

-293 HRGITTGFI
+293 HRGVTTGFI
-302 VMSGHEIGDLE
+302 VMSGHEIGDLD

-328 GRLARLVEGLVA
+328 GRLGRLVEGLVA
-340 GGKASS
+340 GGKSSS

-355 YAPDQRVTTGTL
+355 YAPDQRVTVGTL
-367 DSIVERAATEGVA
+367 ASIVEIAAAEHVA

-385 IVGDV
+385 IVGNV
-390 VSVPAWLH
+390 VSVPTWLT
-398 ADVLAARA
+398 AGVLTARA